1 MGDNYLDP
9 SKRVCT
15 PDQAQALEPLM
26 SLLPEQDT
34 IGNASL
40 TGGQGTT
47 PPSSSSVSAA
57 SMDEQPEGYG
67 VGDLTS
73 DLVRGSK
80 LKYGAI
86 NLATGNAAQPVMQG
100 LAVLGGI
107 NTAVQHDPMNDGVA
121 GYAEKAAMGTA
132 DTAWAM
138 TAGPAAFVDN
148 ALGGNGSGLLRGGLG
163 AGTAALSALAGN
175 TDAADQ
181 YGNDVLDGK
190 YGATAGVVGVAGDAL
205 AQAAHGL
212 LTPGDQ
218 EYDLSAMEQ
227 LNDALQNGSNLNP
240 ITWASRFGNWL
251 AE

>member
-1 MGDNYLDP
+1 MGDNYMDP

-15 PDQAQALEPLM
+15 PDQAQAQEPSM

-34 IGNASL
+34 MGNASMAS
-40 TGGQGTT
+40 GQGAAA
-47 PPSSSSVSAA
+47 PASSSVAAA
-57 SMDEQPEGYG
+57 SIGEQPEGYDL
-67 VGDLTS
+67 GDLTS
-73 DLVRGSK
+73 DIVRGSK
-80 LKYGAI
+80 MKYGAI
-86 NLATGNAAQPVMQG
+86 NHVTGGAATPVTQG

-121 GYAEKAAMGTA
+121 GYAEKAAMGTSDA
-132 DTAWAM
+132 TWGILG
-138 TAGPAAFVDN
+138 GPAAAVDN
-148 ALGGNGSGLLRGGLG
+148 ALGGNGAGLFKGGIG
-163 AGTAALSALAGN
+163 AGTVALSALAGN
-175 TDAADQ
+175 TDAAEQ
-181 YGNDVLDGK
+181 YGNDVLNGK

-227 LNDALQNGSNLNP
+227 LNEALQNGSNLNP